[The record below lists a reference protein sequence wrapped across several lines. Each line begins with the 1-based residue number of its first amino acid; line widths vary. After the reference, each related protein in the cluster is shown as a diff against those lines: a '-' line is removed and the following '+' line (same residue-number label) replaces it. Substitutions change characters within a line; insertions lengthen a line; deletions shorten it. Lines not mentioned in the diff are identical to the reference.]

1 MSWPFPAARA
11 LPGSGPSPSS
21 KAEPGGVVVRQGSF
35 QTPLTGRVNCVR
47 FVCNWKHNSCRSVFF
62 TQSVCPEHCRVHRR
76 IFNIFFF
83 FSLYSSWVILGQTYH
98 ICKTFQS
105 TWMYRGAS
113 KDAETLGFSRR
124 IAFYSLLWT
133 MLNDGFVSIM
143 FGWSWLWVP
152 VDNIFYIHPLQ
163 LLLVGQS
170 GWNLFYPT
178 NAGFCMRLGVVAWI
192 RPFVLINAFFRY

>member
-1 MSWPFPAARA
+1 MFASFVIENIIVAAVYFSHNPFA
-11 LPGSGPSPSS
+11 LSI
-21 KAEPGGVVVRQGSF
+21 AE
-35 QTPLTGRVNCVR
+35 
-47 FVCNWKHNSCRSVFF
+47 F
-62 TQSVCPEHCRVHRR
+62 TDAFL
-76 IFNIFFF
+76 IFFFF

-170 GWNLFYPT
+170 G
-178 NAGFCMRLGVVAWI
+178 
-192 RPFVLINAFFRY
+192 